1 MIDPEKAQNEIDAY
15 LSGEMS
21 EEERLR
27 FDARLEKS
35 EALKRLFIYNKVLY
49 QQIEAW
55 AEYRLHK
62 RLDQYYED
70 YLAEQESPTPIVQ
83 TRRTSDDS
91 SRKSR
96 INRRYLILFV
106 AFFVVVSLG
115 VFYFY
120 GYEKRSE
127 NPQPTVAEGQRPGKE
142 NEPANVE
149 SPASNRSSSVESGES
164 PVEREEKAR
173 DSLSKDRTPIAQK
186 EEDDEKEQ
194 QNIDA
199 DPLTLVITE
208 KLESRYVQAVQYPS
222 QLSYTFDGE
231 TLKLRGD
238 PSIAPLRVKL
248 WKHSRKYF
256 VQLGNT
262 LYALPITSSFQQLP
276 ESSLFAKEGRPTAE
290 EVTVQLLGLQESAV
304 QNADLQV
311 FINQESKRSY
321 SFKDNNG
328 NRELIL
334 TGNYA
339 SSPQIYIV
347 NGVKYY
353 MLYEGKVYSLNPEK
367 EGFTRLKPLAVQQ
380 SAEARLFNKVVE
392 FDRKVYKME

>member
-1 MIDPEKAQNEIDAY
+1 MIDPEKAQIEIDAY

-27 FDARLEKS
+27 FDTRLEES
-35 EALKRLFIYNKVLY
+35 EELKRLFNYNKVLY
-49 QQIEAW
+49 QQIEVW

-70 YLAEQESPTPIVQ
+70 YLAEQESSTLKVQ
-83 TRRTSDDS
+83 PREPGDDS
-91 SRKSR
+91 ARKPR
-96 INRRYLILFV
+96 INRKYLILFV
-106 AFFVVVSLG
+106 GFISIVLLG
-115 VFYFY
+115 ALYFY

-127 NPQPTVAEGQRPGKE
+127 SPKPTVAEGQRPGKE
-142 NEPANVE
+142 DKPVNVE
-149 SPASNRSSSVESGES
+149 SPVSNRNSPLESGES

-173 DSLSKDRTPIAQK
+173 DSLNRDRAPIAEK
-186 EEDDEKEQ
+186 EEDDEKGQ
-194 QNIDA
+194 QNIDP
-199 DPLTLVITE
+199 DPLALVITE
-208 KLESRYVQAVQYPS
+208 KLDSRYVQTVQYPS

-256 VQLGNT
+256 VQLGNM
-262 LYALPITSSFQQLP
+262 LYALPKTSSFQQLP
-276 ESSLFAKEGRPTAE
+276 ESSLSAKGGRPTAE

-339 SSPQIYIV
+339 SSPQIYVV

-353 MLYEGKVYSLNPEK
+353 MLYEGKVYSLNPNK
-367 EGFTRLKPLAVQQ
+367 EGFTRLMPLNVQQ

-392 FDRKVYKME
+392 FDRKVYEIE